1 MTQSAALIALAEKR
15 AARGGNAY
23 ACMPGMSFAPGTG
36 VPVLEVVGQ
45 GHPARASL
53 ECFIAACFLRSYGAL
68 ISHFADTLL
77 GLRGADGEW
86 LAALGYSM
94 PTCRETF
101 IEQYLDVPLE
111 RAVAETLGERVERAS
126 VAEVG
131 NMAAT
136 SPGMGRLL
144 IALAT
149 RHLHDAGFEF
159 VVFTATRALSNS
171 FARLGLR
178 PCPVAPADPA
188 RLRDGD
194 ENWGSYYHHNPVV
207 MAGRIAHGLPKMD
220 EEAA

>member
-45 GHPARASL
+45 GHPARVSL
-53 ECFIAACFLRSYGAL
+53 ERFIAACFLRSYGAQ

-77 GLRGADGEW
+77 GLRGADDEW
-86 LAALGYSM
+86 LAALGYSL
-94 PTCRETF
+94 PAHRETF

-111 RAVAETLGERVERAS
+111 RAVAEVLGERVERAT

-149 RHLHDAGFEF
+149 RYLHETGFEF

-207 MAGRIAHGLPKMD
+207 MAGRIANGLPKMD

>member
-23 ACMPGMSFAPGTG
+23 ACMPGMSFAPGAGTT
-36 VPVLEVVGQ
+36 VLELVDQV
-45 GHPARASL
+45 HPARASL
-53 ECFIAACFLRSYGAL
+53 ERFIAACFLRSYGAL

-86 LAALGYSM
+86 LAALGYSL
-94 PTCRETF
+94 PAHRETF
-101 IEQYLDVPLE
+101 IEQYLDAPLE
-111 RAVAETLGERVERAS
+111 RAVAEALGERVERAA

-149 RHLHDAGFEF
+149 RHLHDTGFEF

-178 PCPVAPADPA
+178 PFPVAPADPA

-194 ENWGSYYHHNPVV
+194 GNWGSYYHHNPVV
-207 MAGRIAHGLPKMD
+207 MAGRIANGLPKLD